1 MVTPRP
7 KVLFV
12 VGEPVKVVDGP
23 FREFTG
29 TVEAVNPNRS
39 RVRVALSVFGRPT
52 PVDLDFIQVEAA

>member
-1 MVTPRP
+1 
-7 KVLFV
+7 VLFV